1 MTNPANFGSDNTSGV
16 SPEIMAALE
25 TANQGSASAYGAD
38 PWTGRLQDRFA
49 EIFGTDVAVF
59 PVATGSAANV
69 LGLSMLT
76 PRHGAIY
83 CHAEA
88 HIQEDEC
95 GAPEFYTGAKLMPLE
110 GPHAKL
116 EPEVLAA
123 ALALTGSR
131 PPHQVEPAAL
141 SISQASELGACYRPA
156 EIAALSE
163 LVRSYGMALH
173 MDGARLANALAFLDC
188 SPADATWRAGVDVLS
203 FGATKNGA
211 MAAEAVVFF
220 RPELADAFP
229 YRRKQGGHL
238 FSKMRFLSA
247 QLEAYLNDDLWLRNA
262 RHANA
267 AAQQLSAGLL
277 AVPGAELAHPVEAN
291 EIFMALP
298 EAVVAGLEA
307 EGQNFHRWPG
317 GSPDQPLIRLVTAF
331 NTTDQSVGDFIA
343 AAARQAAA

>member
-1 MTNPANFGSDNTSGV
+1 MNQPANFGSDNVSGV

-25 TANQGSASAYGAD
+25 AANQGSAKAYGAD
-38 PWTGRLQDRFA
+38 PWSARLKARFA
-49 EIFGTDVAVF
+49 EIFETEVAVF
-59 PVATGSAANV
+59 PVATGTAANV

-76 PRHGAIY
+76 PRFGAIY

-95 GAPEFYTGAKLMPLE
+95 GAPEFFTGAKLMPLN

-156 EIAALSE
+156 EIAALAE
-163 LVRSYGMALH
+163 VTRGYGMALH
-173 MDGARLANALAFLDC
+173 MDGARLANALAHLDC
-188 SPADATWRAGVDVLS
+188 SPAEATWRAGVDVLS

-220 RPELADAFP
+220 RPELAQAFP

-247 QLEAYLNDDLWLRNA
+247 QLEAYLTDDLWLRNA

-267 AAQQLSAGLL
+267 AARQLSSGLL
-277 AVPGAELAHPVEAN
+277 KLPGAELGHPVEAN

-317 GSPDQPLIRLVTAF
+317 GSADKPMIRLVTAF

-343 AAARQAAA
+343 AASRQVAA

>member
-1 MTNPANFGSDNTSGV
+1 MNQPANFGSDNVSGV

-25 TANQGSASAYGAD
+25 AANQGSAKAYGAD
-38 PWTGRLQDRFA
+38 PWSARLKARFA
-49 EIFGTDVAVF
+49 EIFETEVAVF
-59 PVATGSAANV
+59 PVATGTAANV

-76 PRHGAIY
+76 PRFGAIY

-95 GAPEFYTGAKLMPLE
+95 GAPEFYTGGKLMPLE

-141 SISQASELGACYRPA
+141 SISQATELGACYRPD
-156 EIAALSE
+156 EIAALSQ
-163 LVRSYGMALH
+163 LVKEYGMALH
-173 MDGARLANALAFLDC
+173 MDGARLANALAHLDC
-188 SPADATWRAGVDVLS
+188 SPAEATWRAGVDVLS

-220 RPELADAFP
+220 RPELAQAFP

-247 QLEAYLNDDLWLRNA
+247 QLEAYLTDDLWLRNA

-267 AAQQLSAGLL
+267 AARQLSSGLL
-277 AVPGAELAHPVEAN
+277 KLPGAELGHPVEAN

-317 GSPDQPLIRLVTAF
+317 GSADKPMIRLVTAF

-343 AAARQAAA
+343 AASRQVAA

>member
-211 MAAEAVVFF
+211 LTAEAVVLFDK
-220 RPELADAFP
+220 ELARDFG
-229 YRRKQGGHL
+229 YRRKRGGHL
-238 FSKMRFLSA
+238 FSKMRLLSV
-247 QLEAYLNDDLWLRNA
+247 QWDAYVTDDLWLRNA
-262 RHANA
+262 AHANA
-267 AAQQLSAGLL
+267 MARRMADGLKGIDGVELTRPVQANILFPRLPAA
-277 AVPGAELAHPVEAN
+277 V
-291 EIFMALP
+291 I
-298 EAVVAGLEA
+298 
-307 EGQNFHRWPG
+307 
-317 GSPDQPLIRLVTAF
+317 
-331 NTTDQSVGDFIA
+331 
-343 AAARQAAA
+343 